1 MKTPRFFSILAVTML
16 GSLSITML
24 SSACFAQ
31 TVSNVRFEQVD
42 NKVKITYSLDKQA
55 DISVC
60 VSEDGGKTWSS
71 PLKQVSGDVGKQVK
85 AGNNTIYW
93 DALAD
98 YDKIVGSNI
107 CFKISTKGGDVR
119 TITVKG
125 VSFKMILVEG
135 GTFTM
140 GDTSEQENDAWGV
153 ESPTHYV
160 TLSDYYIGQTEVTQ
174 ALWKAV
180 MGSNPSYH
188 EGDNLPVEQ
197 VSWKKCQTF
206 IRKLNSLTGLHFVLP
221 TEAQWEYA
229 ARGGKKSNKYKYA
242 GSNSIGQVAWYNY
255 EGNSNRKT
263 HAVATKQPNEL
274 GLYDMSG
281 NVWEWCQ
288 DWFGSYSSV
297 AQTNP
302 TGASFGSYRVIR
314 GGSYFFTAWYCRVS
328 FRGHYTPTDSSSN
341 QGLRLV
347 LLP

>member
-1 MKTPRFFSILAVTML
+1 MKMNYKYLLLGLLLM
-16 GSLSITML
+16 GSLF
-24 SSACFAQ
+24 CYAQ
-31 TVSNVRFEQVD
+31 KVSNVQFEQV
-42 NKVKITYSLDKQA
+42 NSKVKITYSLDKQA
-55 DISVC
+55 DITIS
-60 VSEDGGKTWSS
+60 VSEDGGKTWSQ
-71 PLKQVSGDVGKQVK
+71 PLSHVSGDVGKQVK

-107 CFKISTKGGDVR
+107 CFKVITQGGDVR

-140 GDTSEQENDAWGV
+140 GATSEQGSDALDD
-153 ESPTHYV
+153 ERPTHSV

-180 MGSNPSYH
+180 MGSNPSYNT
-188 EGDNLPVEQ
+188 GDNLPVEE
-197 VSWKKCQTF
+197 VSWEDSQTF
-206 IRKLNSLTGLHFVLP
+206 IQKLNSLTGLRFALP

-229 ARGGKKSNKYKYA
+229 ARGGKKSKGYKYA
-242 GSNSIGQVAWYNY
+242 GSNSIGQVAWYD
-255 EGNSNRKT
+255 GNSSDKT
-263 HAVATKQPNEL
+263 HAVAIKQPNEL

-281 NVWEWCQ
+281 NVWERCQ
-288 DWFGSYSSV
+288 DWYFCTYSSA

-302 TGASFGSYRVIR
+302 TGASFGVARVYR
-314 GGSYFFTAWYCRVS
+314 GGSCYYNAWHCRVS
-328 FRGHYTPTDSSSN
+328 HRSGDGSTSHNVDV
-341 QGLRLV
+341 GLRLV